1 MFILAKSLEAAGIVC
16 VFVGLVL
23 GINSPTL
30 WIELYLLIIG
40 SAVFL
45 VGWGIEKMHARR
57 TSRTSSSR

>member
-1 MFILAKSLEAAGIVC
+1 MFLLAKSLEAAGIVC

-40 SAVFL
+40 SAIFL
-45 VGWGIEKMHARR
+45 VGWAIEKTRARR
-57 TSRTSSSR
+57 SSSSSR